1 MCASADSG
9 TAPPRE
15 ASPPP
20 QVEPD
25 LPRDA
30 LHILPLDIVPLESPA
45 LRRARLVKT
54 TRLESMVELY
64 ADAGDGRGHVRPD
77 QLGSAL
83 GWPAD
88 HPDLEIVTRLAA
100 LPSYDVYSLRIQ
112 LRRLGI
118 AVDDADALRLSP
130 QKSAQLTDYMSDF
143 TRPLMQQVY
152 GSDATDFDNLSDL
165 IAMFAN
171 PDRGEAM
178 RNLMLLAK
186 RLEIN
191 VTEVPRFLEDYGDIF
206 LSLAYY
212 KATLDQVI
220 PRVTD
225 CLWALNEL
233 RGNYQLRTDRTLMQT
248 CQFITLSLSDVTSSL
263 TGRFESFHNHT
274 RHLWNNITAERFR
287 EVKKL
292 ISAHH
297 TTVGG
302 VLCGLSVKMGAWEA
316 HFSNNRGGPFRRA
329 EFVLAE
335 LKPGIDAILDIE
347 RRAPTV
353 QGLD

>member
-1 MCASADSG
+1 MG
-9 TAPPRE
+9 
-15 ASPPP
+15 ASPDAGVQATMMASPAP
-20 QVEPD
+20 EVEPD

-30 LHILPLDIVPLESPA
+30 LHILPLEIVPLESLA

-54 TRLESMVELY
+54 TRLESMVEMF
-64 ADAGDGRGHVRPD
+64 ADEGGARGHVRPD

-83 GWPAD
+83 GWPAT
-88 HPDLEIVTRLAA
+88 HPDLETVARLAV
-100 LPSYDVYSLRIQ
+100 LPSYDVYSLRIG

-118 AVDDADALRLSP
+118 PVDEAASLRLSP
-130 QKSAQLTDYMSDF
+130 QKSAELTAYMRDF

-152 GSDATDFDNLSDL
+152 GADAAHIQDLSDL

-186 RLEIN
+186 RLEIS

-233 RGNYQLRTDRTLMQT
+233 RGHYQLRSDRTLMQA
-248 CQFITLSLSDVTSSL
+248 CQYISLSLSDVTSSL

-274 RHLWNNITAERFR
+274 RHLWNDITATRFR
-287 EVKKL
+287 EVKTL
-292 ISAHH
+292 ITAHH

-302 VLCGLSVKMGAWEA
+302 VL
-316 HFSNNRGGPFRRA
+316 
-329 EFVLAE
+329 
-335 LKPGIDAILDIE
+335 
-347 RRAPTV
+347 
-353 QGLD
+353 

>member
-1 MCASADSG
+1 MN
-9 TAPPRE
+9 
-15 ASPPP
+15 ASPEAGTSPEPAAP

-30 LHILPLDIVPLESPA
+30 LHILPLEIVPLESPA

-64 ADAGDGRGHVRPD
+64 ADAGGGRGHVRPD

-88 HPDLEIVTRLAA
+88 QPDLEVISRLAV
-100 LPSYDVYSLRIQ
+100 LPSYDVYALRVQ
-112 LRRLGI
+112 LRQLGI
-118 AVDDADALRLSP
+118 VVDDADALRLSP
-130 QKSAQLTDYMSDF
+130 AKSAELTDYMRDF

-152 GSDATDFDNLSDL
+152 GADAANIEDLSDL

-178 RNLMLLAK
+178 RNLMLLAR
-186 RLEIN
+186 RLEIG

-220 PRVTD
+220 PRVSD

-233 RGNYQLRTDRTLMQT
+233 RGHYQLRSDRTLMQA
-248 CQFITLSLSDVTSSL
+248 CQYISMSLSDVTSSL

-292 ISAHH
+292 ITAHH

-302 VLCGLSVKMGAWEA
+302 VLCGLSVKMRAWDEQ
-316 HFSNNRGGPFRRA
+316 FPNNRGGPFRRA

-347 RRAPTV
+347 RQAPTV